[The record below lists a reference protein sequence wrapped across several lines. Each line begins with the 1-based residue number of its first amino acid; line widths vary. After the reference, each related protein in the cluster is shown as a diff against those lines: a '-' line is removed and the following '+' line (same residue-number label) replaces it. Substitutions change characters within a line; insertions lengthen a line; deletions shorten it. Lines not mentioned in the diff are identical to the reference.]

1 MTALFSFMLVE
12 SLPGILL
19 FLKWKWD
26 MTVESLENIY
36 NENICMHSN
45 VNRSFTESRN
55 WHMIAQEHFLKN
67 FDSTTEYKAL
77 RKELIELPEN
87 VYIS

>member
-36 NENICMHSN
+36 NWNISMHSN

-67 FDSTTEYKAL
+67 FDSTAEYKAL